1 MRVRSGL
8 PSLRY
13 NDEHALLKEAFARST
28 RESFRV
34 VEYSVQSNHLHLLVE
49 ARDAES
55 LGRGM
60 IGLSVR
66 IVRRLHKL
74 WGSFGKLFADRYHA
88 RVLRTPREVRNAL
101 VYVINNARKH
111 GAWKAGHVDP
121 YSSGAWFG
129 GWKASPRPA
138 ANSAFV
144 KTAESG
150 PRFLARARTWLL
162 SFGWQRHGL
171 IDPRECPAGA

>member
-1 MRVRSGL
+1 
-8 PSLRY
+8 LRY
-13 NDEHALLKEAFARST
+13 DDEHALLKEAFARST

-111 GAWKAGHVDP
+111 GAWKASHADP

-129 GWKASPRPA
+129 GWKTSPRPA
-138 ANSAFV
+138 ASGALV

-150 PRFLARARTWLL
+150 PRFLGRARTWLL
-162 SFGWQRHGL
+162 SFGWQRHGR